1 MTRYEVMTGPERRR
15 AWTLEQK
22 QTIVAEAFAA
32 GAVVADVARRLDLC
46 SGQIYRWRRDLRAAS
61 NGFAAVVVAGE
72 TSERADRGPAAIEVE
87 FVPSTRVRL
96 WASAPPALAAAVVQ
110 AVSRR

>member
-1 MTRYEVMTGPERRR
+1 MARYEVMTGPERRR
-15 AWTLEQK
+15 AWSLEQK
-22 QTIVAEAFAA
+22 QAIVAEAFAP

-46 SGQIYRWRRDLRAAS
+46 SGQIYRWRRDVGAVS

-72 TSERADRGPAAIEVE
+72 TSECTDRGPAAIEVE

-110 AVSRR
+110 AVARR

>member
-22 QTIVAEAFAA
+22 QTIVAEAFAT

-46 SGQIYRWRRDLRAAS
+46 SGQIYRWRRDLR
-61 NGFAAVVVAGE
+61 GL
-72 TSERADRGPAAIEVE
+72 ERIRGGRCGWRD
-87 FVPSTRVRL
+87 F
-96 WASAPPALAAAVVQ
+96 
-110 AVSRR
+110 